1 MLKDLLLITHF
12 IGLALGLGT
21 GFSMMRLGAST
32 KDLDPA
38 ERGKFMGRVLV
49 LSKNGSIGLALLILS
64 GLALFFT
71 GGGMTLFRVAG
82 WPFHTK
88 ITLVLILIGAFGVM
102 QMNIAK
108 LRKAAPGPEAQAIAG
123 KLPKLGAVTT
133 SLSLLIVVMA
143 VLSFH

>member
-1 MLKDLLLITHF
+1 MKDLLLVVHF
-12 IGLALGLGT
+12 VGLALGLGT
-21 GFSMMRLGAST
+21 GFAMMRLGAST

-49 LSKNGSIGLALLILS
+49 LSKNGSWGLALLIAS

-88 ITLVLILIGAFGVM
+88 LTLVAILIVAFGVM
-102 QMNIAK
+102 QMTIAK
-108 LRKAAPGPEAQAIAG
+108 LRKAAPGPEAQAIAAR
-123 KLPKLGAVTT
+123 LPKIGAVTT
-133 SLSLLIVVMA
+133 LTSLLIVVMA